1 MTTSLQSK
9 LTELAQ
15 AFAGSVLAAVR
26 SVSLDE
32 LLAGTHRGARSETHV
47 GNGANAP
54 VEEAAPKRPARA
66 RAASPTGRLPRRSAD
81 DIAAALDQVVALVKK
96 HREGLEGRANPD
108 RASNAGEGDAAR
120 LEGGSREEEAQGQGP
135 EASDDVHGRLIRSRA
150 LPG

>member
-47 GNGANAP
+47 GNGAKAP

-81 DIAAALDQVVALVKK
+81 DIAAALDQVIALVKK
-96 HREGLEGRANPD
+96 HREGLRAEQIRTELRMQAKEMPRVLKEGLAKKKLKAKGQKRATTYT
-108 RASNAGEGDAAR
+108 AA
-120 LEGGSREEEAQGQGP
+120 
-135 EASDDVHGRLIRSRA
+135 
-150 LPG
+150 